1 MPVLIQIGV
10 QLALPD
16 NLMQDARDKVTVR
29 GGRQISFL
37 IRDIRVH
44 DRMCELV
51 RVCLCILA
59 RAHA

>member
-16 NLMQDARDKVTVR
+16 NLMQNTRHKVTVR
-29 GGRQISFL
+29 GGRQISLL
-37 IRDIRVH
+37 IRDIRIH
-44 DRMCELV
+44 DRMREFI